1 MTARANKAALVLF
14 TLVTAFGAAAQESDR
29 PERERAEARLQDVL
43 EEIASLQQEI
53 QDSRQEHRKEQEQL
67 RQLDLA
73 MQQVNLRYR
82 VLEAEKQSHEEE
94 LQILERQRED
104 YLASLDQR
112 LAQLAEQVRLTYRS
126 GRQSRTR
133 LVLNQDDPG
142 KIGRMLAYYDYI
154 NRAQVEKIA
163 GLREALTRLES
174 LQQPID
180 AELARIA
187 GLQQEQQEILAQ
199 LEQQRASRSELL
211 LHIAGRIDDR
221 ESALKERE
229 QNRRDLQA
237 LIEKLADVLADIPDD
252 LESHTGVAGQKG
264 RLPMPIEGPVRHAFG
279 QDRGSELNWQGWLI
293 GADAGAE
300 VKAVAYG
307 RVAFADWLRGYGLLI
322 IIDHGDGY
330 MTLYGHNES
339 LLHDAGNWVDAGEI
353 ISVVGSNPGSGQGL
367 YFELRRNGKAVDPAA
382 WLAR

>member
-1 MTARANKAALVLF
+1 MANRANKAALY
-14 TLVTAFGAAAQESDR
+14 LVTLAVALGAAAQESRD
-29 PERERAEARLQDVL
+29 PERDKAESELQRVL
-43 EEIASLQQEI
+43 QEIAGIQQQI
-53 QDSRQEHRKEQEQL
+53 QNSRSEHRKEQERL

-73 MQQVNLRYR
+73 MQEVNLRYR
-82 VLEAEKQSHEEE
+82 ALEKEKQSHMVE
-94 LQILERQRED
+94 LQLLEQQRED

-112 LAQLAEQVRLTYRS
+112 LAQLAEQVRASYQS
-126 GRQSRTR
+126 GKQSRTQ

-142 KIGRMLAYYDYI
+142 RIGRMLAYYDYI

-163 GLREALTRLES
+163 GLREALTRLEA

-187 GLQQEQQEILAQ
+187 GLQQEQQEILEQ
-199 LEQQRASRSELL
+199 LEEQRASRAALL
-211 LHIAGRIDDR
+211 LQIAERIDDSQSDLR
-221 ESALKERE
+221 ERE
-229 QNRRDLQA
+229 QNRRDLEA

-252 LESHTGVAGQKG
+252 LESHAGIAQQKG
-264 RLPMPIEGPVRHAFG
+264 RLPMPVKGPVRHAFG
-279 QDRGSELNWQGWLI
+279 QGRGAALNWQGWLI
-293 GADAGAE
+293 GADAGTE
-300 VKAVAYG
+300 VKAIAYG

-339 LLHDAGNWVDAGEI
+339 LLHDAGEWINAGDA
-353 ISVVGSNPGSGQGL
+353 ISVVGSNPGSGQGV
-367 YFELRRNGKAVDPAA
+367 YFELRRNGKAVDPAT